1 MTNQR
6 APKLQRAAVAPGNG
20 NISIRQLIDFSQS
33 AAASLAAEGQE
44 DAAFYFEQLAEHLQS
59 NPEKGLNE
67 SVSRILGL

>member
-6 APKLQRAAVAPGNG
+6 PGKMVRAQAPGAG
-20 NISIRQLIDFSQS
+20 NISVRQLVEFSRD
-33 AAASLAAEGQE
+33 ASRLLAAEGQE

-67 SVSRILGL
+67 NVSRILGL